1 MTKTTL
7 KERAVAAAA
16 EQALNY
22 ISGDPEENLPRLLK
36 WAEELNRGG
45 EWAPQ
50 MKVLRGVLEEKGI
63 WYQYV
68 LDLFWD
74 IDRDVLKTTFRN
86 FFIHAALLG
95 YPKQRRLEEELDCN
109 IPWTLL
115 IDPTSAC
122 NLHCTGCWAA
132 EYGNHLNLTYEE
144 LDHVIR
150 QAKPLFTL
158 DFWNDGEY
166 AGGCLAGGRRYL
178 HINANGDM
186 EPCAFIHYSDS
197 NIRNKKLLEALQSP
211 LFLAYRRGQ
220 PFNENHLRPCPLL
233 DNPGALTEAVQTAG
247 AHSTD
252 LQDPEEVTEL
262 SEKCRSAAMAWA
274 PVSDAL
280 WSASSVSGP
289 DMKGV

>member
-68 LDLFWD
+68 LDLFRD

-132 EYGNHLNLTYEE
+132 EYGNHLNLTYGE

-150 QAKPLFTL
+150 QTKPLFTL

-247 AHSTD
+247 AHSTN

-274 PVSDAL
+274 PVADAL

>member
-22 ISGDPEENLPRLLK
+22 ISGDPEENLLRLLK

-68 LDLFWD
+68 LDLFRD

-150 QAKPLFTL
+150 QTKPLFTL

-274 PVSDAL
+274 PVADAL